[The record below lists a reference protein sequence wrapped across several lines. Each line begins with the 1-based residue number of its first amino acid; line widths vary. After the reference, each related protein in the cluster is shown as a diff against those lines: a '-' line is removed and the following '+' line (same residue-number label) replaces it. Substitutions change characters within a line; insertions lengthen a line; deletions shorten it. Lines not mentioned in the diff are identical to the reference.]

1 MFRLFSQSLAEEP
14 AVFDPET
21 DTVFIAPRYFPGLL
35 TGPFSRRSLPIT
47 AANIK
52 AERPIQ
58 NKEFV
63 VQNLFR
69 HQQLDKHPLYSNPNI
84 YEEKIDKI
92 WTPVS

>member
-1 MFRLFSQSLAEEP
+1 MAEDSAE
-14 AVFDPET
+14 FDPEI
-21 DTVFIAPRYFPGLL
+21 DTVFLAPRYFPGLF
-35 TGPFSRRSLPIT
+35 TGPFSRRSLPIA

-52 AERPIQ
+52 AERPIP

-69 HQQLDKHPLYSNPNI
+69 HQQLDRHPLYPNPNI
-84 YEEKIDKI
+84 YEGKIDKV